1 MTLLIPPERY
11 EIESSR
17 LNWHLDRLSGVPGL
31 PNGIAI
37 MPTARSHA
45 AVSVADAVRE
55 WEDANC
61 STRLGQCGRKVACR
75 GGDV

>member
-45 AVSVADAVRE
+45 AVLRMPCASGKTQTVFDETWSVWQE
-55 WEDANC
+55 G
-61 STRLGQCGRKVACR
+61 RLSWW
-75 GGDV
+75 